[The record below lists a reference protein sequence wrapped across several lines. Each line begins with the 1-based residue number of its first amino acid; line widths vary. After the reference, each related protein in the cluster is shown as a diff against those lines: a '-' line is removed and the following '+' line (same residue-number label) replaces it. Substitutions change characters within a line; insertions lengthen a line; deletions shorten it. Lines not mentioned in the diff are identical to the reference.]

1 MRAQI
6 VQFWMRMTRRQRL
19 STPRTGWLPGTRR
32 CWLPAHWPDLA
43 LTGGLATVFG
53 GGNRWADG
61 HRVTET
67 YFRARAAQVADEWL
81 WWPVV
86 GGPEG
91 IDLVGTEP
99 GASRDG
105 PPRLARAR
113 SPKFPHTGR
122 PHSFGEPMPG
132 RSSADGRTDL
142 WPVPCDT
149 LPRGRGGL
157 FTRWLAA
164 RDRGS
169 WLGDLANARVC
180 VAGGGRRVGFSSLA
194 PMRPG

>member
-113 SPKFPHTGR
+113 SPKFPHTGPAQFRRADAGAILGGWSNRSVAGALRHSSQRTRRAFHPLAGGAGSGQLAGR
-122 PHSFGEPMPG
+122 PGERPG
-132 RSSADGRTDL
+132 LCCGRRASRGILQPCADGR
-142 WPVPCDT
+142 
-149 LPRGRGGL
+149 
-157 FTRWLAA
+157 
-164 RDRGS
+164 
-169 WLGDLANARVC
+169 
-180 VAGGGRRVGFSSLA
+180 
-194 PMRPG
+194 PG